1 MMDLGAVRGPA
12 DRDVV
17 LVVVPGRVDPVQ
29 VQARGLKANPDL
41 TGHRASSFWSPLS
54 ESFYRRSRTM

>member
-29 VQARGLKANPDL
+29 VQARGLKANPNL
-41 TGHRASSFWSPLS
+41 TGHRASSFWRP
-54 ESFYRRSRTM
+54 F